1 MSEDHSVAPP
11 SRNGSRS
18 NFDTSA
24 EARKKSF
31 LCDQDND
38 KCPLCKKNVFK
49 VESKVCAG
57 LKWHQSC
64 FGKNLNSM

>member
-1 MSEDHSVAPP
+1 MSEAPP

-18 NFDTSA
+18 NLEVD
-24 EARKKSF
+24 ARKKSF

-38 KCPLCKKNVFK
+38 KCPVCNKSVFK
-49 VESKVCAG
+49 VESKICAG

-64 FGKNLNSM
+64 FGKNLNSQKLNSM